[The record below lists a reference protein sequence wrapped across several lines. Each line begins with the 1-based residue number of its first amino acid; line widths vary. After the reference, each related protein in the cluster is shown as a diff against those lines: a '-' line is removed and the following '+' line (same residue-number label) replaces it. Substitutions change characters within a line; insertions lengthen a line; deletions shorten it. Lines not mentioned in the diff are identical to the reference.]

1 MPLRLILR
9 RQFAVL
15 TLASGCAILEAMRL
29 ATEASA
35 LRVAARFPGIRAQ
48 WNSGSDAGSGYAA
61 HWHRDLRLPTTNS
74 GWQLEPARH
83 CI

>member
-1 MPLRLILR
+1 MSLRLILR

-15 TLASGCAILEAMRL
+15 TLTSGCAILEAILLARL
-29 ATEASA
+29 SRSLASHGSEVSA

-61 HWHRDLRLPTTNS
+61 HRHRDLPTTNS
-74 GWQLEPARH
+74 G
-83 CI
+83 